1 MNRIFQLAAITS
13 VLASSNVFA
22 QTPAEGEFEL
32 GIIVTSGN
40 TETTS
45 LKGKVAYK
53 HELENWSNQY
63 QLEALYKKD
72 DLDIDTD
79 GDNVADTKVSETT
92 AQKYFLSGQGDYK
105 LNDEHS
111 ALFVFASYED
121 DKFSGYDYQST
132 IAAGYS
138 DQLFGNDT
146 SYFKY
151 NIGPGYSFSK
161 VDSGEKAETAVLRLA
176 AEYQYKFSAN
186 AKFTQ
191 KLSTE
196 AALESGK
203 NTKTKSESAISA
215 NLMGSLSMK
224 AAYTITHNSEVPAT
238 KENTDT
244 TTSITFVYLF

>member
-1 MNRIFQLAAITS
+1 MKRIFQLAVISAALTSGSAI
-13 VLASSNVFA
+13 A
-22 QTPAEGEFEL
+22 QAPAEGEFEL

-45 LKGKVAYK
+45 LKGKIAYK

-63 QLEALYKKD
+63 QLDALYKKD
-72 DLDIDTD
+72 EIGE
-79 GDNVADTKVSETT
+79 GDEKVSQTT

-105 LNDEHS
+105 LNDKNS
-111 ALFVFASYED
+111 ALFIFASYED
-121 DKFSGYDYQST
+121 DKFSGFEYQST
-132 IAAGYS
+132 VAVGYS
-138 DQLFGNDT
+138 DQLFKTDQ
-146 SYFKY
+146 SYLKY
-151 NIGPGYSFSK
+151 NVGPGYTFNK
-161 VDSGEKAETAVLRLA
+161 VDGGEKDESAVLRLA
-176 AEYQYKFSAN
+176 AEYQYKFSDH

-203 NTKTKSESAISA
+203 NTKTKSESAVSA

-224 AAYTITHNSEVPAT
+224 AAYTVTHNSEVPDN

>member
-1 MNRIFQLAAITS
+1 MNRFFKTS
-13 VLASSNVFA
+13 VIATALISAPLMA
-22 QTPAEGEFEL
+22 EDKAEGEFEL

-40 TETTS
+40 TDTTS
-45 LKGKVAYK
+45 LKGKIAYK
-53 HELENWSNQY
+53 HELESWSNQY
-63 QLEALYKKD
+63 QLDALYKKD
-72 DLDIDTD
+72 EIGE
-79 GDNVADTKVSETT
+79 GDAKVSQTT

-105 LNDEHS
+105 LNDKHS

-121 DKFSGYDYQST
+121 DKFSGFEYQST

-138 DQLFGNDT
+138 DQLFKTDT

-151 NIGPGYSFSK
+151 NVGPGYSFSK
-161 VDSGEKAETAVLRLA
+161 VDAGEKGESAVLRLA

-224 AAYTITHNSEVPAT
+224 AAYTITHNSEVPAE